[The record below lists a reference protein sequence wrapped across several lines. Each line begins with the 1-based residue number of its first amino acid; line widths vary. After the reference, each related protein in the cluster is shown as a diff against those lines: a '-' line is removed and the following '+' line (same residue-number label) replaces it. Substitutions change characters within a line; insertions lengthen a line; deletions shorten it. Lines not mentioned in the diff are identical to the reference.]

1 MFAEN
6 ILDILPDDNGFL
18 RPLGFIYLLS
28 VMDVFFLA
36 SEQQNILF
44 LPFDY
49 DTVALVFICHLTLK
63 VFSNLGL
70 PVCVFFFTS
79 LKFIPSIFNF

>member
-1 MFAEN
+1 
-6 ILDILPDDNGFL
+6 
-18 RPLGFIYLLS
+18 
-28 VMDVFFLA
+28 MDVFFLT

-49 DTVALVFICHLTLK
+49 DTVTLVFICHLTMK

-70 PVCVFFFTS
+70 PVCFFFYLIIS
-79 LKFIPSIFNF
+79 LYPQFSISKSSAANKFHQGYAHFLIAIFSRKEG